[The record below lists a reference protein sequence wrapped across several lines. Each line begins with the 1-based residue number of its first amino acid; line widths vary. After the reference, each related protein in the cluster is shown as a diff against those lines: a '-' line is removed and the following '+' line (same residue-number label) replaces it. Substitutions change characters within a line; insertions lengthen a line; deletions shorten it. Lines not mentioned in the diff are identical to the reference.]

1 MKFGLASPGKR
12 RCESVGMAPTH
23 GVYALRHALF
33 SLLVCQPYR
42 STATPAAA
50 PCAGSGAFTTEFR
63 GPGPPCTLLRGP
75 SKSLHN
81 RLTSLGVHGVTLE
94 TIVRTATG
102 YLTVTSPPS
111 EAESLQ

>member
-1 MKFGLASPGKR
+1 MKFGPASHGNR

-23 GVYALRHALF
+23 GTLCATRCSRCSCVK
-33 SLLVCQPYR
+33 P
-42 STATPAAA
+42 TATPAAA

-81 RLTSLGVHGVTLE
+81 RLTSLGVHAV
-94 TIVRTATG
+94 
-102 YLTVTSPPS
+102 
-111 EAESLQ
+111 SL

>member
-1 MKFGLASPGKR
+1 MKFGPASPGNR

-23 GVYALRHALF
+23 GVYAVRHALL
-33 SLLVCQPYR
+33 SLLVCQAY
-42 STATPAAA
+42 SHTPAPCA

-81 RLTSLGVHGVTLE
+81 RLTSLGVHSV
-94 TIVRTATG
+94 
-102 YLTVTSPPS
+102 
-111 EAESLQ
+111 SL